1 MFRLISLLILFY
13 IGYRIFLI
21 IKKFFAISSQM
32 DIIEKEIKKQ
42 KMKDST
48 NDIEEA
54 DYEEIK

>member
-1 MFRLISLLILFY
+1 
-13 IGYRIFLI
+13 
-21 IKKFFAISSQM
+21 M